1 MQIFAIVSQGQ
12 YSPAD
17 QDDRRSSGAIAEYP
31 ATYFQSDKGLMLETS
46 AFQIF
51 PSVN

>member
-12 YSPAD
+12 HSPAD

-31 ATYFQSDKGLMLETS
+31 ATYFHIAFNLTKG
-46 AFQIF
+46 
-51 PSVN
+51 